1 MSACLAKGSHLGQG
15 FMFPVA
21 FIDGRPVAPLSVS
34 HCLVKAELLFVVI
47 ANVSVTSIQCLLL
60 PGLSVESVV

>member
-47 ANVSVTSIQCLLL
+47 ANV
-60 PGLSVESVV
+60 